1 MFTFTAYLTRL
12 LQLILS
18 TPKRALVER
27 AEELQPDVGDIP
39 LTQVSSRNTG
49 VSVTST
55 VVMDSSSPSEHDQ
68 PISPIEG
75 VNERRATPPGGTMHG
90 PASPASSQPSI
101 DMQRSD
107 ERRATPPGNTL
118 HGPASSASSQL
129 SIDMQRSEDPRSID
143 ISQDN
148 NPQTSPTKIQ
158 QLLSFLYYYGT
169 ITIYSA
175 LLFFVGL
182 PVYFTT
188 GYSMP
193 AHLTLSVLAFHTALA
208 IPSRWRQFLHPSMVG
223 AVIIIVGIWVLSRC
237 RGVSF
242 VKEIAGY
249 QTKIRY
255 LQVFRG
261 EATRGGVLP
270 GAGDV
275 LSSVLDVSIVAF
287 ALPMFKYR
295 GELKRS
301 VGLSYKLPHD
311 DRRSFVRSIINSS
324 SRSSFQMSSF
334 LLLLY
339 LATHRFAML

>member
-1 MFTFTAYLTRL
+1 MFAFTAYLTRF

-49 VSVTST
+49 VSVAST
-55 VVMDSSSPSEHDQ
+55 VVTDSSSPSLHDQ
-68 PISPIEG
+68 PMSSTEA
-75 VNERRATPPGGTMHG
+75 VNEREATPAGNTIHG
-90 PASPASSQPSI
+90 PASSQPSI
-101 DMQRSD
+101 DMQGSD
-107 ERRATPPGNTL
+107 ERRATPPANTM

-129 SIDMQRSEDPRSID
+129 SIDMQRSEEPRSID

-148 NPQTSPTKIQ
+148 NPQTTPTKIQ
-158 QLLSFLYYYGT
+158 QLLSFLYYNGT
-169 ITIYSA
+169 ITIYA
-175 LLFFVGL
+175 TLLFFVGL

-193 AHLTLSVLAFHTALA
+193 AHLALSILAFHTALA

-242 VKEIAGY
+242 DKEIAGY

-255 LQVFRG
+255 RQVFRG
-261 EATRGGVLP
+261 EVTRGGVLP

-301 VGLSYKLPHD
+301 VGLSYKLFHD
-311 DRRSFVRSIINSS
+311 DRRSFVRFIINSFSQLS
-324 SRSSFQMSSF
+324 SQMSSF
-334 LLLLY
+334 PLLLY